1 MFSTF
6 HSHSDR
12 SPFGRSRFGRNAPFR
27 KQSRRA
33 KLSVES
39 LEGRVVPSGFVVSSP
54 LDLPNTPGTLRDAID
69 QANAEGQEGISSTI
83 TFTPSMNGDHIFLAL
98 GDLELTAGASVTIWG
113 YSQITLNG
121 DGTSIFKVDAG
132 ASLNLYGLT
141 LAGGEANSSEG
152 GNGGAIDNAGIL
164 EVNGCDFTVD
174 SASGL
179 GGAIYNSGTLEEGEP
194 STFIDNTASAGG
206 AIANAQNAAATV
218 QGDAITGNS
227 ATAGSGGGLYND
239 GAMTVAFCT
248 LSGNTATAYGGG
260 LDNDL
265 NGTLTLI
272 GSTLAKNSA
281 LAGGGAANS
290 GTMTLSATTAAA
302 NSAVLGGGVWNLNSL
317 SLDDTIVAADTLAS
331 ASGSDPDIDGSVTAT
346 SDHNLVGNGS
356 GVSGI
361 TNGVNS
367 NQIGSKSSPINPM
380 LYPLA
385 SYGSAIETM
394 PPEPGSPA
402 LAKGGPLTTL
412 TAPIGQDDTTIPVAD
427 AAAIASTAG
436 IFGIQVDSE
445 QMTLTGV
452 DLAANTLT
460 VIRGPGGLEPAM
472 AHNAGAG
479 IVMYQN
485 YGVTASTSPALG
497 AIQPGPGMSPA
508 VKLIVSGPTGQSVQ
522 AAAGF
527 TVTITAED
535 GFDNTAT
542 EYNGSVTLKTSEG
555 SDFTVPLTN
564 GVGTITIGMDKAG
577 TGETL
582 TATDGSISGTSA
594 SFTVTGGAATT
605 LSVTAPT
612 SIRAGAH
619 FTVTVTAADA
629 FGNPA
634 TGYVSLAHGLLETVA
649 ALSNGQA
656 QFPETLDGAGTVQFD
671 AYAASGATALANV
684 TVTPG
689 PESTFQVVVPSAVT
703 AGVPFN
709 VSVTAVDA
717 YGNTATSYDNSLNF
731 ACSDVQAIYPAS
743 HGGATGVVITA
754 GKGSAQI
761 ALHKADTLTLE
772 LESITYRVNTKTP
785 VITVLAT
792 SNHFTVGP
800 GNAASYAFRAP
811 TTTPVGAPFTF
822 TFTARDQFGN
832 TDVNYDAL
840 TTVAFEGNQAE
851 SLLNGNSG
859 YAYVHPVKGVGSVT
873 VTPETLGPLV
883 LNVTDDTIDTASHAI
898 TVTPDWF
905 SNNIPDP
912 GIQALARTDFYSNS
926 PPSITYDDMLGL
938 FAQAESETLSTNT
951 NEALYSLGKL
961 VADGQN
967 KNVRMP
973 LYLEELSNTVLNFSP
988 GDVTF
993 LAGYYTTYP
1002 TAGIP
1007 VTTIKGVP
1015 YFGYSSDPAG
1025 VSMAAMT
1032 RALVNQWLLGS
1043 VHPDDAVSAALDD
1056 NNGVAEAPYS
1066 VPSGT
1071 LSLYGPSG
1079 LPEASDV
1086 QQGLV
1091 GDCWLVAGLADVAY
1105 EYPGMI
1111 QSMFIPHDN
1120 GTYTVRIY
1128 GGNPWGAEYVTVD
1141 DQLPN
1146 GGNTFD
1152 SPYVGGPNGFTIM
1165 WAALAEKAF
1174 AEVYGPGSNYAY
1186 AYLDGSGP
1194 NRSSGGGQYSIHAI
1208 TNLATGD
1215 HGFGGLGDPKASDVA
1230 FDLSPTR
1237 SMPQGQLVCLGTKN
1251 NNVSPPLD
1259 TSHEY
1264 AVLCYDSSTGNFLL
1278 YNPWGLTPAAQLA
1291 LNVTSTTTN
1300 QIQLFSD
1307 PQVGSNPGS
1316 IAAGDVIQ
1324 IDQED
1329 MYVQSVSGNTLTVI
1343 RGFYNTTPA
1352 IHTEAQEGGSPV
1364 GVYLVLGQLQ
1374 TSGPPVYGPWTQ
1386 LEPQQNNAPIATSG
1400 GALPLL
1406 GLFTGSES
1414 FLNHNFDALD
1424 NTNGSAPPAAN
1435 GGPTIVNIGMAGLAP
1450 SVQVN
1455 GSRRFLEGSLTAL
1468 GVPAPSASDT
1478 AVPLGVVS
1486 LSPGQVPLGT
1496 KREVHT
1502 YAVAARKYRP
1512 GGYASPSQVS
1522 WRARNVLA
1530 IADDLAL
1537 DVSHA
1542 TLSRFGVKK

>member
-6 HSHSDR
+6 HSQSDR
-12 SPFGRSRFGRNAPFR
+12 SPFGRSRFGCNAPFR

-39 LEGRVVPSGFVVSSP
+39 LEGRVVPSSFVVSSP

-69 QANAEGQEGISSTI
+69 QANAEGQDGISSTI

-141 LAGGEANSSEG
+141 LAGGEANSSTG

-164 EVNGCDFTVD
+164 EVNGCEFTVD
-174 SASGL
+174 SATGL
-179 GGAIYNSGTLEEGEP
+179 GGAIYNTGTLEEGEP

-206 AIANAQNAAATV
+206 AIANAQNATATV

-239 GAMTVAFCT
+239 GVMTVAFCT

-265 NGTLTLI
+265 NGTLTVI
-272 GSTLAKNSA
+272 GSTLAKNAA

-302 NSAVLGGGVWNLNSL
+302 NSAVLGGGVRNLNSL
-317 SLDDTIVAADTLAS
+317 SLYDTIVAADTLAS

-412 TAPIGQDDTTIPVAD
+412 TAPIGQDDTTIHVAD
-427 AAAIASTAG
+427 AAAIASTAA
-436 IFGIQVDSE
+436 FLGIQVDSE

-452 DLAANTLT
+452 DLGSNTLT
-460 VIRGPGGLEPAM
+460 VIRSPGGLETAT
-472 AHNAGAG
+472 AHNSGAG

-508 VKLIVSGPTGQSVQ
+508 VKFIVSGPTGQSVQ
-522 AAAGF
+522 AGAGF

-555 SDFTVPLTN
+555 SDFTVPITN

-612 SIRAGAH
+612 SIQAGAH
-619 FTVTVTAADA
+619 FTVTVTATDA

-634 TGYVSLAHGLLETVA
+634 TGYVSLAHGFLETVA

-656 QFPETLDGAGTVQFD
+656 QFPETFDDAGTVQFD
-671 AYAASGATALANV
+671 AYAASGATALASV

-689 PESTFQVVVPSAVT
+689 PERTFQVVVPSAVT

-743 HGGATGVVITA
+743 QGGSTGVVITD

-761 ALHKADTLTLE
+761 ELHKADTLTLV

-792 SNHFTVGP
+792 SSHFTVGP
-800 GNAASYAFRAP
+800 GNPASFAFRAP
-811 TTTPVGAPFTF
+811 ATTPVGAPFTF
-822 TFTARDQFGN
+822 TFTAKDQFGN
-832 TDVNYDAL
+832 TDVNYDIL

-873 VTPETLGPLV
+873 VTPETAGPLV

-967 KNVRMP
+967 ANVNMP
-973 LYLEELSNTVLNFSP
+973 LYLEELSNSVCNASP

-1007 VTTIKGVP
+1007 VTTINGVP
-1015 YFGYSSDPAG
+1015 YFGSSSDPYG
-1025 VSMAAMT
+1025 VGWAAMT

-1043 VHPDDAVSAALDD
+1043 VHPDDAVSAALND
-1056 NNGVAEAPYS
+1056 NIGVAEAPYS
-1066 VPSGT
+1066 TPSGS
-1071 LSLYGPSG
+1071 LSLFGPSG
-1079 LPEASDV
+1079 VPLVTDV
-1086 QQGLV
+1086 AQGQV
-1091 GDCWLVAGLADVAY
+1091 GDCWLMVSLAEVAY
-1105 EYPGMI
+1105 RDPGDI

-1120 GTYTVRIY
+1120 GTYTVGLYVFINGQPSR
-1128 GGNPWGAEYVTVD
+1128 EYVTVD
-1141 DQLPN
+1141 DQLPGGGDNFAAVQN
-1146 GGNTFD
+1146 GVLW
-1152 SPYVGGPNGFTIM
+1152 P
-1165 WAALAEKAF
+1165 ALAEKAF
-1174 AEVYGPGSNYAY
+1174 CEWYGTGTVPYSVGSATFSVSQYSY
-1186 AYLDGSGP
+1186 EYLEGSGP
-1194 NRSSGGGQYSIHAI
+1194 NPSAGYAHYPLSAITGVKGGGGNFGNIFSPLFPDVI
-1208 TNLATGD
+1208 ATLNSN
-1215 HGFGGLGDPKASDVA
+1215 GFA
-1230 FDLSPTR
+1230 
-1237 SMPQGQLVCLGTKN
+1237 CLGIGGNAQSFLVTN
-1251 NNVSPPLD
+1251 
-1259 TSHEY
+1259 HEY
-1264 AVLCYDSSTGNFLL
+1264 AVLNYNPATGQFLL
-1278 YNPWGLTPAAQLA
+1278 YNPWGISSAGWVTGAVSANQTTIPITWPTEPNGSPGTPDLA
-1291 LNVTSTTTN
+1291 NNDL
-1300 QIQLFSD
+1300 
-1307 PQVGSNPGS
+1307 
-1316 IAAGDVIQ
+1316 IQ
-1324 IDQED
+1324 IDGEQ
-1329 MYVQSVSGNTLTVI
+1329 MLVTSVG
-1343 RGFYNTTPA
+1343 
-1352 IHTEAQEGGSPV
+1352 
-1364 GVYLVLGQLQ
+1364 
-1374 TSGPPVYGPWTQ
+1374 
-1386 LEPQQNNAPIATSG
+1386 ATSITVDRG
-1400 GALPLL
+1400 YNHTTATVHGSQAAISLCLTDSSPFAGRMIMADSIEPGQTITY
-1406 GLFTGSES
+1406 GLFT
-1414 FLNHNFDALD
+1414 L
-1424 NTNGSAPPAAN
+1424 NGSAIDNDFNWWDHAGSAAP
-1435 GGPTIVNIGMAGLAP
+1435 GPSTTKPVTTASNVVAGATAALSDIALGEIQGAP
-1450 SVQVN
+1450 S
-1455 GSRRFLEGSLTAL
+1455 GDGKPLATPSSTRRNLVADERVGRIVA
-1468 GVPAPSASDT
+1468 
-1478 AVPLGVVS
+1478 
-1486 LSPGQVPLGT
+1486 LSPRRIRTRLSSSTRGLQSIARRSIDSLDLLDWP
-1496 KREVHT
+1496 EVKEE
-1502 YAVAARKYRP
+1502 RC
-1512 GGYASPSQVS
+1512 S
-1522 WRARNVLA
+1522 
-1530 IADDLAL
+1530 
-1537 DVSHA
+1537 
-1542 TLSRFGVKK
+1542 